1 VSSHLISS
9 YLISSDVLSEKY
21 YHHSDLRYLMVA
33 NLRGED
39 DVAAV
44 LKECSFAGVH
54 VLVRREEEGRKGRQ
68 GSRGMM

>member
-1 VSSHLISS
+1 
-9 YLISSDVLSEKY
+9 
-21 YHHSDLRYLMVA
+21 MVA

-54 VLVRREEEGRKGRQ
+54 VLVRLEEGRERKGRE
-68 GSRGMM
+68 GKGREKGE

>member
-1 VSSHLISS
+1 MILKIF
-9 YLISSDVLSEKY
+9 YIKY
-21 YHHSDLRYLMVA
+21 RHHSDLRYLMVA

-54 VLVRREEEGRKGRQ
+54 VLVRLEEGRERKGREGRKGND
-68 GSRGMM
+68 MM